1 MKKLTPTYK
10 GLFVG
15 VLMIAVSFVI
25 YLTKGNFEN
34 KLQYIVYSLYVGGVV
49 WTIIDFKK
57 NEGVLPSF
65 KDFFAQGFKF
75 FIVVT
80 LLMVLFTIVFI
91 LMHPELKDEMITLM
105 QKDLASA
112 KDLVQNDID
121 NRIASA
127 KKMYLP
133 AHIMGAV
140 FGYLVIGAL
149 VSAVTAGFLSQ
160 KKNMA

>member
-1 MKKLTPTYK
+1 MKNLTATYK
-10 GLFVG
+10 GLIVG
-15 VLMIAVSFVI
+15 ILMIVVSFVI

-34 KLQYIVYSLYVGGVV
+34 KLQYIVYSLYVGGIV
-49 WTIIDFKK
+49 WTMIDFKK
-57 NEGVLPSF
+57 RTTVVSRF

-80 LLMVLFTIVFI
+80 LLIVLFNIIFI
-91 LMHPELKDEMITLM
+91 LMHPELKDQMIALM
-105 QKDLASA
+105 QKDLAGA

-127 KKMYLP
+127 RKMYLP
-133 AHIMGAV
+133 AHIMGAI

-160 KKNMA
+160 KKANG